1 MAHEILS
8 VKLCQLDDR
17 IGKLHSRIHLSETAG
32 HNQLRREIEVME
44 HECIESESALRE
56 NLRRSKS
63 SIVSAL
69 AQDYERIEQVMFSPR
84 KESVSLMLRGKMR
97 QIQLRRAADGPG
109 CRQAGD

>member
-69 AQDYERIEQVMFSPR
+69 AQDYERIEQVMTSRSGGSFTISTR
-84 KESVSLMLRGKMR
+84 S
-97 QIQLRRAADGPG
+97 
-109 CRQAGD
+109 

>member
-63 SIVSAL
+63 SIAL
-69 AQDYERIEQVMFSPR
+69 IRRFSS
-84 KESVSLMLRGKMR
+84 KDDAAYKWGES
-97 QIQLRRAADGPG
+97 
-109 CRQAGD
+109 